1 MPITLSPQQAPIIDA
16 VVNTRRNIEIKAR
29 AGTGKTFTLIEI
41 VKAIRGA
48 SLGQVALMA
57 FNKDIAVELQGRL
70 ESLGYTYREAEAGT
84 CHSFGLRTLKKLY
97 PSAPYAIRNSG
108 YKANANKV
116 RNLINAKVEDSQEE
130 TVWNLCGSAIEKL
143 VKFAKGHAVGHLTA
157 IDDQSVWFDIWS
169 HYGIEEEIGEEDR
182 FAPAEIVAAAIRIYK
197 ESLELCREDIDFDD
211 MILAPLFFK
220 ARFWQFDFV
229 MIDESQDT
237 NPARRAL
244 ALAMVKPRTGRV
256 IYVGDEF
263 QSIYGFTGASVDS
276 MDQLRAALNPL
287 VFPLTNTYRCPK
299 AVVALA
305 ATIVPDFTAA
315 DTAPEGKV
323 STIRYEDLAAQNLTA
338 ADAILCRTTAPLV
351 TTAYQLISNGI
362 ACRVAGKDIAQG
374 LIKLA
379 TRWKVK
385 TLAQLET
392 KLDDYI
398 ARESAKLSSKEK
410 QAALGQLEDNVECV
424 RVMIARCRSQ
434 DKHNV
439 NDLVNEIYSMFGD
452 EKEMAQKQLL
462 TLMTAHR
469 SKGLEWNRVFIL
481 GRATLMPSPYA
492 KKAWEQA
499 QERHIEYESITR
511 AKQELIDVAL
521 PPRKSKK

>member
-1 MPITLSPQQAPIIDA
+1 MPITLSPQQTPIIDA

-57 FNKDIAVELQGRL
+57 FNKDIAYELKGRL
-70 ESLGYTYREAEAGT
+70 ESLGYTYQQAEAGT
-84 CHSFGLRTLKKLY
+84 CHSFGFRTIKKLF
-97 PSAPYAIRNSG
+97 PKLAVKG
-108 YKANANKV
+108 YKPNANKV
-116 RNLINAKVEDSQEE
+116 RNLINGKIEVPDEKS
-130 TVWNLCGSAIEKL
+130 VWNLCGSAVEKL
-143 VKFAKGHAVGHLTA
+143 VRFAKGHAVGHLSA
-157 IDDQSVWFDIWS
+157 IDDLSVWFQIWE
-169 HYGIEEEIGEEDR
+169 HYGVEEEIGEEDS
-182 FAPAEIVAAAIRIYK
+182 FTPSEIIAAAIKIYK

-211 MILAPLFFK
+211 MILAPLYFK

-299 AVVALA
+299 TVVALA

-323 STIRYEDLAAQNLTA
+323 STVKYEELVAQNLTA
-338 ADAILCRTTAPLV
+338 DDAILCRTTAPLV
-351 TTAYQLISNGI
+351 TTAYQLIAKGI

-379 TRWKVK
+379 MRWKVK

-392 KLDDYI
+392 KLDEYF

-410 QAALGQLEDNVECV
+410 QAALGVLEDNIECV
-424 RVMIARCRSQ
+424 RVMIARCRSL

-452 EKEMAQKQLL
+452 EKEMAEKHLL

-481 GRATLMPSPYA
+481 GRSTLMPSPYA
-492 KKAWEQA
+492 KKAWEQQ
-499 QERHIEYESITR
+499 QERNIEYVAITR
-511 AKQELIDVAL
+511 AKQELVDVVM
-521 PPRKSKK
+521 PPRKKK